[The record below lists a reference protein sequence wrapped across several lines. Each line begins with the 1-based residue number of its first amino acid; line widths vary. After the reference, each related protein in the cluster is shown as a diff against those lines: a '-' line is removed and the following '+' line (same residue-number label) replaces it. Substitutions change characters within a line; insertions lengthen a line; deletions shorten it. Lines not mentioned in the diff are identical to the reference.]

1 MRKYYTR
8 PCNFYYG
15 SYAKK
20 IISKGKAL
28 PLAGNTNI
36 AFDQIEVFER
46 KSKKR
51 TISKFYSINE
61 INSLD
66 KKIFFFIKS
75 DLKKITSKR
84 KNILNLDFKKT
95 HIMGILNV
103 TPDSFSDG
111 GLFFNAS
118 DAIEQT
124 ELMKKNGASII
135 DVGGEST
142 RPGSILVNEKDEWKR
157 IEKIIIRLKKK
168 FPKMILSLDTRKSY
182 VMKKGLEKGVN
193 IINDVSGFNFDKKS
207 IGILKRYKNLPFVL
221 HHMQGTPDTMQKNP
235 KYDDALLDIFDFF
248 EKKINF
254 FIRNKIKK
262 DSIII
267 DPGIGF
273 GKNLKHNL
281 RILSKLSTFHSLGCP
296 ILIGTSRKRFIEHIV
311 TKLDTE
317 DRTGGTLSSVLYGLL
332 QGVQLFRVHNVK
344 EIKQGILVFSKILN
358 TK

>member
-1 MRKYYTR
+1 MFFSKLFLGGVKKDAEKESVTR
-8 PCNFYYG
+8 GLSISFL
-15 SYAKK
+15 AKK
-20 IISKGKAL
+20 LITYL
-28 PLAGNTNI
+28 
-36 AFDQIEVFER
+36 VFED
-46 KSKKR
+46 
-51 TISKFYSINE
+51 KF
-61 INSLD
+61 
-66 KKIFFFIKS
+66 
-75 DLKKITSKR
+75 
-84 KNILNLDFKKT
+84 
-95 HIMGILNV
+95 
-103 TPDSFSDG
+103 
-111 GLFFNAS
+111 
-118 DAIEQT
+118 
-124 ELMKKNGASII
+124 
-135 DVGGEST
+135 
-142 RPGSILVNEKDEWKR
+142 
-157 IEKIIIRLKKK
+157 
-168 FPKMILSLDTRKSY
+168 
-182 VMKKGLEKGVN
+182 
-193 IINDVSGFNFDKKS
+193 FNFDKKS

-344 EIKQGILVFSKILN
+344 EINQGILVFNKILN
-358 TK
+358 TN